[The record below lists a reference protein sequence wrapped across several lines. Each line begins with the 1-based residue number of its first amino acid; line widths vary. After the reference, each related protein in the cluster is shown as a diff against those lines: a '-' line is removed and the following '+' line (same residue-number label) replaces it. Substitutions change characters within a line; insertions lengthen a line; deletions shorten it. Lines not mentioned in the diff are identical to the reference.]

1 MQKVIIQSSAWNNK
15 VQAVRGLLTLAS
27 AERKDDN
34 IINAVDA
41 IVAIESKLSELKK
54 ELVKGERNE

>member
-34 IINAVDA
+34 IVNAFDA
-41 IVAIESKLSELKK
+41 IVAIEGKLKELRS
-54 ELVKGERNE
+54 ELVKGDKQ